1 MVADAER
8 PEEDGEE
15 GGLGG
20 EVSPGECRVTE
31 TWSREVAMI
40 GAYRA
45 WLQSTEYIYD
55 G

>member
-20 EVSPGECRVTE
+20 EVSP
-31 TWSREVAMI
+31 
-40 GAYRA
+40 YRDMEQRGRDDRSIHGMA
-45 WLQSTEYIYD
+45 TVY
-55 G
+55 